1 MKKKIVSIAL
11 AGAMALGLL
20 SGCGSSASSSTSKT
34 ESAAEAGG
42 KTTMSVEGDDV
53 TTLNVWTF
61 IELHQK
67 FYTDMAEKWNEAH
80 PDKKVKLVLSNM
92 QYDDMHNKLSLA
104 LESGKGAPDIADI
117 ELGKFPAFTAE
128 KDIKLMDL
136 TDAIAPYKDSVVN
149 SRLEIYSKDGKM
161 YGLPTHVG
169 TTVAFYNTEAL
180 EAAGIDYTTIKT
192 WDDFKNA
199 GAQYHEKT
207 GKEFAC
213 AETTAMWMVN
223 LMLAQKGGDYLKED
237 GSLDVNNAK
246 VAEVLTYIK
255 GMQDAG
261 ALGLVPGGQPDNEE
275 AYPHYN
281 NGEFAVQIMPFW
293 QTSRFTS
300 YMTDLKGKVA
310 IASVP
315 KFGDSDAT
323 WTIGGG
329 GTGTAIVKDS
339 PNAELA
345 AEVMAFI
352 KLSPDA
358 NEQVWNVL
366 GFDPVNTTVWTD
378 TSLTQNPDNQFVQ
391 FFNTKPFDSLL
402 EMQDSIGSLKSLQ
415 NEKAPSINNV
425 FCTEVLTNIFDS
437 GADVQESLDNAQ
449 SELENEFAS

>member
-1 MKKKIVSIAL
+1 MKKRLLSLLLTASL
-11 AGAMALGLL
+11 AAGLL
-20 SGCGSSASSSTSKT
+20 AGCGSSAGKSKDAD
-34 ESAAEAGG
+34 SVDEAGG
-42 KTTMSVEGDDV
+42 KTAMSVEGDDV

-67 FYTDMAEKWNEAH
+67 FYTTMAEKWNEAH

-117 ELGKFPAFTAE
+117 ELGKFPSFTAE
-128 KDIKLMDL
+128 KDIKLLDL
-136 TDAIAPYKDSVVN
+136 TDAIAPYKDDVVQ
-149 SRLEIYSKDGKM
+149 SRLDIYTKDGKP

-169 TTVAFYNTEAL
+169 TTVAFYNTDLLQEG
-180 EAAGIDYTTIKT
+180 GIDYTAIKT
-192 WDDFKNA
+192 WDDFKKA
-199 GAQYHEKT
+199 GIAYHEKT

-213 AETTAMWMVN
+213 AETTASWMVN

-246 VAEVLTYIK
+246 VAEVLHIIK
-255 GMQDAG
+255 DMQDAG
-261 ALGLVPGGQPDNEE
+261 ALATVPGGQPDNEE

-281 NGEFAVQIMPFW
+281 DGEFAVQIMPFW

-300 YMTDLKGKVA
+300 YMKDLKGKIA
-310 IASVP
+310 IAPVP

-329 GTGTAIVKDS
+329 GTGTAVVASS

-345 AEVMAFI
+345 AEVMAFV

-358 NEQVWNVL
+358 NKEVWNVL
-366 GFDPVNTTVWTD
+366 GFDPVNTSVWTD
-378 TSLTQNPDNQFVQ
+378 KDLTENPDNQFVQ
-391 FFNTKPFDSLL
+391 FFNTKPFDTLL
-402 EMQDSIGSLKSLQ
+402 TMQDGIGSLKSLQ
-415 NEKAPSINNV
+415 DEKAPSINNV
-425 FCTEVLTNIFDS
+425 MVTEVLTNIFDN
-437 GADVQESLDNAQ
+437 GADIQQTLDDAQ